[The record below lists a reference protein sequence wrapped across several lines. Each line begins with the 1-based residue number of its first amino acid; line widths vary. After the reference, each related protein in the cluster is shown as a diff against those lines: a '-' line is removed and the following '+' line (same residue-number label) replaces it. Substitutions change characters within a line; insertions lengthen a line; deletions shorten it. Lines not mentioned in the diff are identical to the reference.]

1 MSDAVWIDGEVVE
14 ASEARVPVFDHG
26 LLYGDG
32 VFEGIRVHGGRVFRL
47 DDHLERLRASA
58 AGIGLEPGH
67 DRAALRDVVLRTV
80 RASGYDDAYV
90 RLLVTRG
97 DGPLGVD
104 PTRCTHPRVICI
116 VARLEIF
123 DPERRRRGLDL
134 ITSSVR
140 RDPAGAVD
148 PRLKTLNYLGSV
160 LAKREAVLAGADDAL
175 LLNPSGAVAEASVG
189 NVFAFVDGRLC
200 TPPATD
206 GALGGITRDT
216 LIEAAGALGI
226 PVREASL
233 GRVDLLRAQEAFM
246 SGTGA
251 GVVGIRSLDGVQ
263 ISLERPVCEK
273 LGRAYAERVAC
284 EGVPVR

>member
-1 MSDAVWIDGEVVE
+1 MSEKVWIDGKIMD
-14 ASEARVPVFDHG
+14 AGEARIPVFDHG

-32 VFEGIRVHGGRVFRL
+32 VFEGLRVHARRVFRL
-47 DDHLERLRASA
+47 ADHIARLSASA
-58 AGIGLEPGH
+58 AGIGLALPLDGPT
-67 DRAALRDVVLRTV
+67 LRDAVLETA
-80 RASGYDDAYV
+80 RASGLEDAYV
-90 RLLVTRG
+90 RLIVTRG

-104 PTRCTHPRVICI
+104 PTQCEKPRVICI
-116 VARLEIF
+116 VAGLSIW
-123 DPERRRRGLDL
+123 DAERRRRGLEL
-134 ITSSVR
+134 ITASVR
-140 RDPAGAVD
+140 RDPASAVD

-175 LLNPSGAVAEASVG
+175 LLNPAGAVAEASVG
-189 NVFAFVDGRLC
+189 NVFAVIDGVLC

-226 PVREASL
+226 PVRVATL
-233 GRVDLLRAQEAFM
+233 GRVDLLRAEEAFLT
-246 SGTGA
+246 GTGA

-273 LGRAYAERVAC
+273 LSRAYVERVSS
-284 EGVPVR
+284 EGCPV